1 MDMSIAVDLIGQR
14 RTSPVRT
21 RLIHTMIAAKLN
33 EIVKDLTIGTF
44 SHQSPL
50 SMGFNSDQLYSVLV
64 RVPNRRGLW

>member
-1 MDMSIAVDLIGQR
+1 M
-14 RTSPVRT
+14 RT